1 MFTFGGCMNNGNNF
15 KTLEEC
21 QKTCRETKCPSIEQF
36 PVSNNFVTNPFRD
49 NNVSSTYER
58 SRDNKLH
65 MTVTQREKKVNNKTR
80 FEYNISINARVKK
93 DTALIQ

>member
-1 MFTFGGCMNNGNNF
+1 M
-15 KTLEEC
+15 
-21 QKTCRETKCPSIEQF
+21 R
-36 PVSNNFVTNPFRD
+36 SN
-49 NNVSSTYER
+49 YER

-93 DTALIQ
+93 DTALI